1 MATQITSPPRNSAL
15 QWLRSLFPNRKRRGT
30 PPSYEPQNRGLV
42 ITICI
47 LISILLWF
55 IFSMQETHTILIE
68 LPTEI
73 RNLPPD
79 EALTVLPPRT
89 VKVQVQG
96 EGIQLLR
103 LYYNRPVV
111 PIDAGADEI
120 SFEDAVAEL
129 LSNVQLESV
138 IPRTFVVRKEPRITR
153 TVPVEP
159 RIEIRTPPAYDLLGP
174 IRLRPDSVAVS
185 GAVSILENL
194 RAWPTEHRVF
204 VNVRDTLRAVVALAD
219 TLTGLV
225 LREFDEVSIEAIV
238 EEFTEAEREIR
249 VLVPGAPLGEE
260 FVQLSPPTI
269 RVRYLVPLS
278 QYDASMTA
286 EDFFAMVP
294 YDEIRSDTTGLVRPR
309 LHLPEGLVLREVTFS
324 PLTLHYFNV
333 LVDEN

>member
-1 MATQITSPPRNSAL
+1 MIT
-15 QWLRSLFPNRKRRGT
+15 
-30 PPSYEPQNRGLV
+30 V
-42 ITICI
+42 CI

-55 IFSMQETHTILIE
+55 IFSMQETHTILLE

-89 VKVQVQG
+89 VRVQVQG

-103 LYYNRPVV
+103 IYYNRPVIPV
-111 PIDAGADEI
+111 DASAEEV
-120 SFEDAVAEL
+120 SFEDVAAEL
-129 LSNVQLESV
+129 MSNVQLESV
-138 IPRTFVVRKEPRITR
+138 IPRTFVVRKEPRVSR
-153 TVPVEP
+153 TVPIEP

-185 GAVSILENL
+185 GAASIIENL

-204 VNVRDTLRAVVALAD
+204 ENVRDTLRVVVALAD

-225 LREFDEVSIEAIV
+225 LREFNEVTVEAVV
-238 EEFTEAEREIR
+238 EEFTEGEREIK

-260 FVQLSPPTI
+260 YVQLSPPSI

-278 QYDASMTA
+278 QYDAARHA
-286 EDFFAMVP
+286 EDFFATVP
-294 YDEIRSDTTGLVRPR
+294 YDEIRSDTTGRVRPR
-309 LHLPEGLVLREVTFS
+309 LHLPEGLDLREVTFT

-333 LVDEN
+333 LTDER